1 MKPKTAPER
10 HRNFKCNYV
19 GMVGWGGRERLTLKT
34 LNIFSI
40 MVFEMLRLEFYVP
53 RALEDT
59 QDVKKVEELLRR
71 VKDSLKIDVK
81 KFVIDEN
88 GEDLKFKIL
97 WGLSVTKR
105 IRIKQTRKSK
115 SLYPQLV
122 VFVSDKPI
130 TFYPQARAGEEITIK
145 EFLEGLLKGEIRCL
159 HEKFEIE
166 DELKGSRI

>member
-1 MKPKTAPER
+1 M
-10 HRNFKCNYV
+10 
-19 GMVGWGGRERLTLKT
+19 LK
-34 LNIFSI
+34 
-40 MVFEMLRLEFYVP
+40 LEFYVP

-59 QDVKKVEELLRR
+59 EDVKEVEELLGK

-88 GEDLKFKIL
+88 GEKDLKSKIL
-97 WGLSVTKR
+97 WGLSVSKR

-122 VFVSDKPI
+122 VFGNDKPI
-130 TFYPQARAGEEITIK
+130 TFYPQARAGQEITIK
-145 EFLEGLLKGEIRCL
+145 EFLEGLLKGEIKCL

-166 DELKGSRI
+166 DELRGGRK

>member
-1 MKPKTAPER
+1 M
-10 HRNFKCNYV
+10 
-19 GMVGWGGRERLTLKT
+19 LK
-34 LNIFSI
+34 
-40 MVFEMLRLEFYVP
+40 LEFYVP

-59 QDVKKVEELLRR
+59 EDVKEVEELLGK

-88 GEDLKFKIL
+88 GEKDLKSKIL
-97 WGLSVTKR
+97 WGLSVSKR

-122 VFVSDKPI
+122 VFGNDKPI
-130 TFYPQARAGEEITIK
+130 TFYPQARAGQEITIK
-145 EFLEGLLKGEIRCL
+145 EFLEGLLKGEIKCL

-166 DELKGSRI
+166 DELRGERK